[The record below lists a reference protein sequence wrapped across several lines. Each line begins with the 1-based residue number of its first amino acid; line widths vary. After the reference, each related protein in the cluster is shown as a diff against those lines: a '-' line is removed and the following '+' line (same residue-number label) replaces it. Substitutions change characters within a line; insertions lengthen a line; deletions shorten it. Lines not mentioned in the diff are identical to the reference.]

1 MRLNLGAVLVGCL
14 VWVAC
19 EAERPPAEETKARP
33 DVRPYV
39 DLGGDFVLVDQAG
52 EPFALKDLR
61 GQAALLFFG
70 YTFCPDFCPT
80 TLSRLGRV
88 HELMGDNRLATVF
101 ISVDVERDTPEVL
114 REYLAYFPIETV
126 GLTGSRRAVD
136 GVVELYGA
144 EYEIEQRGE
153 DGRYLV
159 NHNTDV
165 YLLDAQGRLRYV
177 FDYEM
182 GPEEMAEVIRALGK
196 SGGEAEARR
205 VEDDAL
211 LSARDLGNYGCGTWR
226 KGQPEEF
233 NFWNVGNP
241 RPGTRLSGST
251 GEQPV
256 YEYGLQRRKL
266 K

>member
-88 HELMGDNRLATVF
+88 HELMGIIAW
-101 ISVDVERDTPEVL
+101 
-114 REYLAYFPIETV
+114 
-126 GLTGSRRAVD
+126 RR
-136 GVVELYGA
+136 
-144 EYEIEQRGE
+144 
-153 DGRYLV
+153 
-159 NHNTDV
+159 
-165 YLLDAQGRLRYV
+165 
-177 FDYEM
+177 F
-182 GPEEMAEVIRALGK
+182 
-196 SGGEAEARR
+196 
-205 VEDDAL
+205 
-211 LSARDLGNYGCGTWR
+211 LSASMSSGIRRRYCGNI
-226 KGQPEEF
+226 
-233 NFWNVGNP
+233 
-241 RPGTRLSGST
+241 
-251 GEQPV
+251 
-256 YEYGLQRRKL
+256 
-266 K
+266 